1 MNPDQASAEWQIPP
15 NPWQISP
22 SPFEEPI
29 PNATPV
35 VWQQGDFDI
44 WDIAN
49 PLPGQS
55 YVDTQ
60 YQPEPPLDISQ
71 MPAEPMMSES
81 VSTPGDF
88 LESVS
93 EFMPTKPESV
103 VQDPVVSEPVVSE
116 PVVQMSDVSQLPPQ
130 ASPFQDSWLQNIQE
144 QPFQASPFQEQR
156 IQEQEPQD
164 ASGSLENP
172 LFGAWPQQIE
182 QPPMNTQDTTTI
194 DVLSPVWLGWQDF
207 AQEESPQED
216 QNLIPATQAVMDEA
230 TAPVSDIQWPLT
242 DSPFTDAEY
251 KAEDQ
256 NQSNNQIQSVD
267 WDVSP
272 FPSVGGLNQTSDI
285 QESDSVVSWWQGV
298 SESDLSVSIDN
309 MPGEWSLE
317 NTTAENKTSENTT
330 EWDSMSSYANTS
342 DSISNETSNT
352 PDISMQEQLS
362 PAVVSSEDEQSSDFD
377 SFGDNSSQDE
387 AITQQLPENVSQETV
402 QDSTQDS
409 TQEPTIQPSSDFS
422 SIDMIPQEPI
432 QEIPQDAPSES
443 LVPEAA
449 VSESVIPDAT
459 MSESAM
465 IAPEPLTESYTPDP
479 LEEEVLNTTAVSPV
493 EWSTILPIVSDV
505 IGEQLPTDNYS
516 GMPVTSAFYTLGDSL
531 KQLTKLGVRDA
542 TSPYILQGYNDE
554 QTHIHYAFE
563 MIDGGNSLTITKT
576 TTSNTDS
583 VVDVL
588 VFAYDI
594 MDFSLKVS
602 LDGSEIYKEHESWP
616 SDVSRQQ
623 LLLEKLWR
631 FQLMIDEQID
641 AKQQQIE
648 QQRQQAQ
655 AELEQ
660 QRKLQEEGQRISQQ
674 IENF

>member
-1 MNPDQASAEWQIPP
+1 MNPDQTSAEWQIPP

-22 SPFEEPI
+22 SPFEELI
-29 PNATPV
+29 PSVAPAG
-35 VWQQGDFDI
+35 QQVDFDV
-44 WDIAN
+44 WDIAS

-60 YQPEPPLDISQ
+60 YQPEPPLDVSQ

-103 VQDPVVSEPVVSE
+103 VQDPVVSEPVVQ
-116 PVVQMSDVSQLPPQ
+116 VSDVPQVPPQESSFQ
-130 ASPFQDSWLQNIQE
+130 ASPIQDSWLQNIQE
-144 QPFQASPFQEQR
+144 QSFQEQKT
-156 IQEQEPQD
+156 QEEELQD
-164 ASGSLENP
+164 ASVSLENP
-172 LFGAWPQQIE
+172 LFDSWSQQIE
-182 QPPMNTQDTTTI
+182 QPPVNTQDVTTA
-194 DVLSPVWLGWQDF
+194 DVVSPVWQDF
-207 AQEESPQED
+207 VQGASPQED
-216 QNLIPATQAVMDEA
+216 QNLIPVTPAVMDEP
-230 TAPVSDIQWPLT
+230 TSPVSDMQWPLL

-251 KAEDQ
+251 KTEDQ
-256 NQSNNQIQSVD
+256 NQFNNQIQTVG

-272 FPSVGGLNQTSDI
+272 FSSVVDVTQTSDI
-285 QESDSVVSWWQGV
+285 QASDSVGLWWQDVGGT
-298 SESDLSVSIDN
+298 DLSISIDN
-309 MPGEWSLE
+309 MMGEWSLE
-317 NTTAENKTSENTT
+317 NTAAENKTFENTIV
-330 EWDSMSSYANTS
+330 S
-342 DSISNETSNT
+342 DSISSDDNSSDGLSNEILNN
-352 PDISMQEQLS
+352 PDIAMQDQLS
-362 PAVVSSEDEQSSDFD
+362 PAVESSVDEQSSDLD
-377 SFGDNSSQDE
+377 SFGDKSSQDE
-387 AITQQLPENVSQETV
+387 MITQQSSQGLNQETI
-402 QDSTQDS
+402 QDDSTQVLPVDDNLQQTDGS
-409 TQEPTIQPSSDFS
+409 TQNETQSDDFLV
-422 SIDMIPQEPI
+422 
-432 QEIPQDAPSES
+432 QDTATTSDNLPAQES
-443 LVPEAA
+443 LLLSQSVLPPTEEISGSTN
-449 VSESVIPDAT
+449 SEPF
-459 MSESAM
+459 
-465 IAPEPLTESYTPDP
+465 
-479 LEEEVLNTTAVSPV
+479 EEDVLNPTAVSPV

-531 KQLTKLGVRDA
+531 KQLTKLGVRDP
-542 TSPYILQGYNDE
+542 TSAYILQGYNDE

-576 TTSNTDS
+576 TTSSTDS

-602 LDGSEIYKEHESWP
+602 LDGSEIYIEHESWP

-660 QRKLQEEGQRISQQ
+660 QRKIQEEGQRISQQ